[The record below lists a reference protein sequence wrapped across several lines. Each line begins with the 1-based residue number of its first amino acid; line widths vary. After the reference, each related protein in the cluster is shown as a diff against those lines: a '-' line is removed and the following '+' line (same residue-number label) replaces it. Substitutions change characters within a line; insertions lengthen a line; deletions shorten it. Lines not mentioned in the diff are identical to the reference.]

1 MEIYS
6 GTLTGT
12 SHHFGGLWEAAVK
25 SFKAH
30 LRRVTT
36 NVKLTYEEMTTVLN
50 QIEACLNSRP
60 LAPLTSNTEGMEIL
74 TPGHFLIGRPI
85 MALPDPAFS
94 YRSFILLKRWDLCQ
108 QLVRHFWQRWS
119 CEYLTTL
126 NKFTK
131 WCYPQR
137 NISVG
142 DIAILREDNLVPTR
156 WPLARVVQVYP
167 GRDDLVRVV
176 SVKTAQGIYKR
187 PVTKIAVVLPV
198 EDQTDN

>member
-1 MEIYS
+1 
-6 GTLTGT
+6 
-12 SHHFGGLWEAAVK
+12 
-25 SFKAH
+25 
-30 LRRVTT
+30 
-36 NVKLTYEEMTTVLN
+36 
-50 QIEACLNSRP
+50 
-60 LAPLTSNTEGMEIL
+60 
-74 TPGHFLIGRPI
+74 

-94 YRSFILLKRWDLCQ
+94 YRSFTLLKRWDLCQ

-142 DIAILREDNLVPTR
+142 DIAILRDVPTR

-176 SVKTAQGIYKR
+176 SAQGIYKR
-187 PVTKIAVVLPV
+187 PVN
-198 EDQTDN
+198 QTDN